1 MNSETSSYF
10 VPVTSYVGNEL
21 AGPASNKKKSDKP
34 INLQNSEKR
43 AHAQVKFDQPIK
55 NLTSQ

>member
-21 AGPASNKKKSDKP
+21 AGPVAWPKIFKRFIDDGFGVIKSNKKRIFAMGK
-34 INLQNSEKR
+34 
-43 AHAQVKFDQPIK
+43 
-55 NLTSQ
+55 